1 MSGARRVGKVKVKK
15 KCCRSTPRCKSCPV
29 VVLLKAREKAAK
41 KAAKQ
46 ERKAQEG
53 REERKKAGKK
63 SGKKVGKGKE
73 KASA

>member
-41 KAAKQ
+41 KAAKL
-46 ERKAQEG
+46 ERKE
-53 REERKKAGKK
+53 RKERKKAGK
-63 SGKKVGKGKE
+63 GKKT
-73 KASA
+73 AA

>member
-29 VVLLKAREKAAK
+29 VALLKAKKKAAK

-46 ERKAQEG
+46 ERK
-53 REERKKAGKK
+53 GKK
-63 SGKKVGKGKE
+63 GRDL
-73 KASA
+73 AA